1 MNSIYDELT
10 RYSPDG
16 LIHNNE
22 RLAELQALPLHQ
34 KIGITIA
41 RISEWYKAFNG
52 NIYVS
57 LSGGKD
63 STVLWDITHKLFPD
77 VPAVFSN
84 TGLEYPEIQQ
94 FAKNICTD
102 IVSPEMTFTEVIKN
116 YGYPIIS
123 KEVSEAIYYAR
134 RNTPPKR
141 SRVEETGTYRQT
153 TANQSK
159 QILGR
164 QTIWKRLELMGQRP
178 ICARTNYWN
187 SQDVPPPVRRTHNLQ
202 KAIRVARTTKRLIS
216 NRRAFAERCL
226 WVVSQVAMA
235 IKNQPLTKKNGCHL
249 FTFHLRYP
257 IIVAM

>member
-134 RNTPPKR
+134 RNTPPRK
-141 SRVEETGTYRQT
+141 EAE
-153 TANQSK
+153 
-159 QILGR
+159 
-164 QTIWKRLELMGQRP
+164 WKRLELTGKRPQINRSKYWADKQSGKDWNLWDKDQSAQEQITGTAKMCPPPSAGLTTYKKRSELHGQRKDSYQTGE
-178 ICARTNYWN
+178 R
-187 SQDVPPPVRRTHNLQ
+187 SQKD
-202 KAIRVARTTKRLIS
+202 AY
-216 NRRAFAERCL
+216 
-226 WVVSQVAMA
+226 
-235 IKNQPLTKKNGCHL
+235 G
-249 FTFHLRYP
+249 
-257 IIVAM
+257 

>member
-34 KIGITIA
+34 KMGITIA

-134 RNTPPKR
+134 RNTPPEKKQSGRDWNLQANDRKSIEANIGQTNNLEKIGTYGTKTNLRKNKLLEQPRCAPPSAGLTTYRKR
-141 SRVEETGTYRQT
+141 S
-153 TANQSK
+153 
-159 QILGR
+159 
-164 QTIWKRLELMGQRP
+164 ELHGQRKDSYQTGE
-178 ICARTNYWN
+178 R
-187 SQDVPPPVRRTHNLQ
+187 SQKD
-202 KAIRVARTTKRLIS
+202 AY
-216 NRRAFAERCL
+216 
-226 WVVSQVAMA
+226 
-235 IKNQPLTKKNGCHL
+235 G
-249 FTFHLRYP
+249 
-257 IIVAM
+257 